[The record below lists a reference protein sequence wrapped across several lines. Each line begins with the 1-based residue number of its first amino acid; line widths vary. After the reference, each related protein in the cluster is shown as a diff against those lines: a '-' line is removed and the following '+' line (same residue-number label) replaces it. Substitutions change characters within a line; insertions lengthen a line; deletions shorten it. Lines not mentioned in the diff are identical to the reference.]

1 MPLHA
6 AMSDPKVDQRRFAV
20 IILAAGQGTRMRS
33 DTHKVLHPIAGRPLL
48 LHLLDRVEA
57 LGAERRVVVLGKGRE
72 QVEAAIAGRGVEVVF
87 QPEQKG
93 TGHAVQQAADALGG
107 YDGPVVILYGDTPFV
122 ESDTLRRMVD
132 RLDGNGGPG
141 VVVLASSP
149 ADPLRYG
156 RIILGEGDRIAKMV
170 EYKDAT
176 EAERAVGLCN
186 SGMMAV
192 RAKDLFRWLG
202 QVGNDN
208 AAGEYYLPD
217 IVNVAASEGREA
229 VVIEGDPYEAA
240 GVNSRAE
247 LAHLELEWQR
257 RRREQ
262 ALEEGATLI
271 DPESVWFAFDTRLGR
286 DVTVEPHVVFGPGVA
301 VADGATIHA
310 FSHIEGAI
318 IGAKASIGPFARIR
332 PGTNLGAKAR
342 VGNFVELKKAEI
354 GEGAKVNH
362 LSYVGDASVGAKAN
376 IGAGT
381 ITCNYDGFGKYQT
394 VIGAGAF
401 IGSNTALVAPV
412 AVGEGAIVGAGSV
425 ITRDV
430 ESDSLALERSE
441 QKSIAGWARRFRERM
456 TRKAAE

>member
-1 MPLHA
+1 
-6 AMSDPKVDQRRFAV
+6 
-20 IILAAGQGTRMRS
+20 MRS
-33 DTHKVLHPIAGRPLL
+33 DAHKVLHPIASRPLL
-48 LHLLDRVEA
+48 LHRLDRVDA
-57 LGAERRVVVLGKGRE
+57 LGADKRVVVVGKGRD
-72 QVEAAIAGRGVEVVF
+72 QVEQTLDGLDVQIAH
-87 QPEQKG
+87 QAEQLG
-93 TGHAVQQAADALGG
+93 TAHAVQQAEATLAG
-107 YDGPVVILYGDTPFV
+107 YDGPVLILYGDTPFV
-122 ESDTLRRMVD
+122 ETGTLRRMLD
-132 RLDGNGGPG
+132 RLDGDGGPG

-149 ADPLRYG
+149 ADPLKYG

-170 EYKDAT
+170 EFKDAT
-176 EAERAVGLCN
+176 EEERAVRLCN

-192 RAKDLFRWLG
+192 RAKDLFRWLD

-208 AAGEYYLPD
+208 AANEYYLPD
-217 IVNVAASEGREA
+217 IVNVAAAEGREA

-262 ALEEGATLI
+262 VLDEGATLI
-271 DPESVWFAFDTRLGR
+271 DPESVWFAYDTKLGR
-286 DVTVEPHVVFGPGVA
+286 DVTVEPHVVFGPGVKI
-301 VADGATIHA
+301 ADGATIHA
-310 FSHIEGAI
+310 FSHIEGAT

-332 PGTNLGAKAR
+332 PGTRLGDKTK
-342 VGNFVELKKAEI
+342 VGNFVELKKAVI

-362 LSYVGDASVGAKAN
+362 LSYVGDASVGPKAN

-394 VIGAGAF
+394 SIGEGAF

-412 AVGEGAIVGAGSV
+412 TIGDGAIVGAGSV

-430 ESDSLALERSE
+430 EPDSLAIERNE
-441 QKSIAGWARRFRERM
+441 QRGIAGWARRFRERM
-456 TRKAAE
+456 SRKAAE